1 MKIAIFGASGMIGQ
15 RITQE
20 ALARGH
26 QVTALG
32 RSPEKVT
39 IQHPNLTVQAA
50 NALDPASVAAA
61 VAGHDVVV
69 SSISPNGQE
78 PQVLVDSA
86 HSLLEGVERAGVRR
100 LIVVGG
106 AGSLEVAPGVQL
118 LDSPDFPAAWRPGAV
133 AHRDGLN
140 IYRQSQSSVD
150 WTFFSPANI
159 IRPGERTGTYR
170 TASDQLI
177 TDEQGESRISAED
190 YAVALLDEIETPR
203 FARRRFT
210 AAY

>member
-1 MKIAIFGASGMIGQ
+1 MKIAVFGASGMIGQ

-26 QVTALG
+26 QVTALV
-32 RSPEKVT
+32 RHPEKVT
-39 IQHPNLTVQAA
+39 ASHPNLTTQAA
-50 NALDPASVAAA
+50 DALDPASVAAA

-69 SSISPNGQE
+69 SSISPNGQQ
-78 PQVLVDSA
+78 PAVLVDSA
-86 HSLLEGVERAGVRR
+86 HSLLEGIERAGVRR

-106 AGSLEVAPGVQL
+106 AGSLEVAPGLQL
-118 LDSPDFPAAWRPGAV
+118 VDSPEFPAAWRPGAL

-140 IYRQSQSSVD
+140 VYRQSTAPVD
-150 WTFFSPANI
+150 WTFFSPPNFIA
-159 IRPGERTGTYR
+159 PGERTGQYR
-170 TASDQLI
+170 LGTDQLV
-177 TDEQGESRISAED
+177 TDDKGESRISAED

-203 FARRRFT
+203 FARQRFT

>member
-1 MKIAIFGASGMIGQ
+1 MKIALFGASGMIGQ

-26 QVTALG
+26 QVTALV
-32 RSPEKVT
+32 RHPEKVT
-39 IQHPNLTVQAA
+39 ASHPNLTVQAA
-50 NALDPASVAAA
+50 NALDPASIAAA

-69 SSISPNGQE
+69 SAISPNGQQ

-86 HSLLEGVERAGVRR
+86 HSLLEGVERAGVQR

-106 AGSLEVAPGVQL
+106 AGSLEVAPGLQL
-118 LDSPDFPAAWRPGAV
+118 VDSPDFNPAWRPGAL
-133 AHRDGLN
+133 AHREGLAV
-140 IYRQSQSSVD
+140 YRQSTSSVN
-150 WTFFSPANI
+150 WTYFSPANFI
-159 IRPGERTGTYR
+159 APGERTGMYR
-170 TASDQLI
+170 LGTEQLVVN
-177 TDEQGESRISAED
+177 DKGESRISAED

-203 FARRRFT
+203 FARQRFT